1 MKFLFVNISLDEK
14 LENFPFHLTI
24 IGVWISLIEFIFLL
38 TFLKRFYFNFS
49 YVYLG
54 SVHMSVVT

>member
-1 MKFLFVNISLDEK
+1 MKFLFINISLDEK
-14 LENFPFHLTI
+14 LENFSFHLTI